1 MNNQALII
9 IAVVVGALLSLQGVA
24 NSNLSKYLNHPL
36 QASFISFL
44 VALIF
49 LKTCLTVSNIGF
61 PSVNAL
67 KTLPWYLYAGGFLGV
82 IFVTSVLTLMPKLG
96 VANVVV
102 SIFVGQ
108 MFFSVIVDHFGLFG
122 MPVKP
127 LDWVRGGGG
136 ALLLTGLYFIQS

>member
-1 MNNQALII
+1 MNNQTLII
-9 IAVVVGALLSLQGVA
+9 IAVAVGALLSLQGIA

-44 VALIF
+44 VALVF
-49 LKTCLTVSNIGF
+49 LTTCLTVLDVGF
-61 PSVNAL
+61 PRLSELRA
-67 KTLPWYLYAGGFLGV
+67 LPWYLYAGGFLGV

-108 MFFSVIVDHFGLFG
+108 MFFSIIVDHFGFFG

-127 LDWVRGGGG
+127 LDWVRGSGGVLML
-136 ALLLTGLYFIQS
+136 AGLYFIQT